1 MCIVTIQ
8 RGTESEENMDNRE
21 FRAVERHELFEIDG
35 GEIRLID
42 NSVLVIGETL
52 AEWIKDLFK

>member
-1 MCIVTIQ
+1 
-8 RGTESEENMDNRE
+8 MDNRE